1 MEIVLCYDIILC
13 LTFEYV
19 SESLLLGVGVFNNL
33 LLVLRLRLISFTIVL
48 LLIVP
53 RVDTPMC

>member
-1 MEIVLCYDIILC
+1 MEIVVMTLFYV

-19 SESLLLGVGVFNNL
+19 SEPLLLGVGVFNNL

-53 RVDTPMC
+53 RVDTLMS